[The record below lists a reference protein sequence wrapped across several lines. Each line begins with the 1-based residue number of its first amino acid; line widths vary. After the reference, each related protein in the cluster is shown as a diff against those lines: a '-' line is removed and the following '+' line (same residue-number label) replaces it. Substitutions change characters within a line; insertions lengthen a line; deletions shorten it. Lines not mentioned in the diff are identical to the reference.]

1 MEVLRAVMFADI
13 FLSHEDREYF
23 NLYAMEV
30 AKNLGNSAKLK

>member
-13 FLSHEDREYF
+13 FLSLEACEYF

-30 AKNLGNSAKLK
+30 TKN